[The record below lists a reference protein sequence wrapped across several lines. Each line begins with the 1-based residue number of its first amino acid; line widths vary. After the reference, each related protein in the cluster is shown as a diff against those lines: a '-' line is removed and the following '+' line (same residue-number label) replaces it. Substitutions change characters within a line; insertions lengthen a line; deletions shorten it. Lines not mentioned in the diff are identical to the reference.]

1 MSKSSSATAVVGVW
15 TWETS
20 GAEALGEVAG
30 LGALEDV
37 AGVGAL
43 EEVAG
48 CGSLEETATSFLSWV
63 TFPLRLSNLAPGVM
77 SLFLV
82 AVAGTLDK
90 VACTATA
97 GAATVAK
104 VLSF

>member
-1 MSKSSSATAVVGVW
+1 MSKSSSATAVVDVW

-20 GAEALGEVAG
+20 GAE
-30 LGALEDV
+30 ALEDV

-48 CGSLEETATSFLSWV
+48 CGSLEETATSFFSWAA
-63 TFPLRLSNLAPGVM
+63 FPLRFSNLAQGL
-77 SLFLV
+77 SFLFV
-82 AVAGTLDK
+82 AGVAGTLDK
-90 VACTATA
+90 VACAATA
-97 GAATVAK
+97 GAATVAE